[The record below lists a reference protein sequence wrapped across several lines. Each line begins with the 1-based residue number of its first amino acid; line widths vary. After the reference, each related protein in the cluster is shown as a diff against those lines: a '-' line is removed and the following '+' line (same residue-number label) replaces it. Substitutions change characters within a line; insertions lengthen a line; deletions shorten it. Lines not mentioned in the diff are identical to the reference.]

1 MMSARPETKKPAI
14 QHVRKPSY
22 RMPVTDLGK
31 SKRPQN
37 SFASK
42 SGSNGW
48 VLINVDVVII
58 IDESMPNGLA
68 ECDPDERRQKNADTL
83 DNGPFTVED
92 VVPPKTFRADS
103 VPHPGNQV
111 HQKTNPSESKAI
123 TEGQRAKVSAQSRFA
138 AIEVLPGEPREFAR
152 INEGFLGDRRAC
164 LSRKSERAPPVLP
177 VQLESTVDLPMQR
190 CTVQRFT
197 I

>member
-1 MMSARPETKKPAI
+1 MNSKERGDKRAPPNIARAARTARHLRQRQKEQDRRRSMQENVHQMMSARPETINPAI
-14 QHVRKPSY
+14 QHVRKPRY

-68 ECDPDERRQKNADTL
+68 ECDPDERHQKNADTL
-83 DNGPFTVED
+83 DNGPFAVED

-103 VPHPGNQV
+103 VPILGIRSTRRQI
-111 HQKTNPSESKAI
+111 HQK
-123 TEGQRAKVSAQSRFA
+123 AK
-138 AIEVLPGEPREFAR
+138 P
-152 INEGFLGDRRAC
+152 
-164 LSRKSERAPPVLP
+164 
-177 VQLESTVDLPMQR
+177 
-190 CTVQRFT
+190 
-197 I
+197 